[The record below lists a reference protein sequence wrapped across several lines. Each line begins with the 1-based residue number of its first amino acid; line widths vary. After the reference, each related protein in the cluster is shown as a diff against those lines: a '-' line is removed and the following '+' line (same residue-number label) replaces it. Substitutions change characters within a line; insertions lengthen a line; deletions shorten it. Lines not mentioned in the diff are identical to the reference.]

1 VAFSGSLLDLD
12 PRMAHCPI
20 SMMVT
25 FDQLF
30 VGNGPIVFGR
40 LLVMTHAFLRFGVP
54 AALGVRAGDDDEPAG
69 EKVIIR

>member
-1 VAFSGSLLDLD
+1 
-12 PRMAHCPI
+12 MAHCPI

-40 LLVMTHAFLRFGVP
+40 LLVMTHAFLRFG
-54 AALGVRAGDDDEPAG
+54 GTSRSWRQGW
-69 EKVIIR
+69 R